1 MPQHIAQAP
10 PDPRLLD
17 ETKSN
22 IFRGIISDRGDSVA
36 LQSQYFTQ
44 RRKNHEL
51 PQGPAHDPNE
61 DFPTNVS
68 PRQKVLVGQIFDA
81 IRNKTGLL
89 NGRPVRDDQGQLAL
103 DGSGNVLRKPD
114 ANTKRVDELADV
126 KVEMLC
132 WDILYG
138 IKDAHEGSLYGTEWT
153 WAHSFNYEPHE
164 TFMQRFEKV
173 VDLLSVSKRAV
184 CDLLEASW
192 LCRIANAPSWELS
205 RKRRNKDGNERKS
218 DVYKEGKRRIQS
230 QASIGLDDYAEE
242 GDHGIAVA
250 TRALA
255 SVIS

>member
-1 MPQHIAQAP
+1 MNSQSSGLFTTKVFSLQSKFHSSDTQFTAPAQNRCYSNPIEYTKTSSKMESSNTRPDNQLESWQYNERQSNLVPAHQQPVQLVPTQFPILPIVMPQHIAQAP

-89 NGRPVRDDQGQLAL
+89 NGRPVHDDQGQLAL

-132 WDILYG
+132 WDILV
-138 IKDAHEGSLYGTEWT
+138 SLQVTSLSGR
-153 WAHSFNYEPHE
+153 A
-164 TFMQRFEKV
+164 FM
-173 VDLLSVSKRAV
+173 
-184 CDLLEASW
+184 
-192 LCRIANAPSWELS
+192 
-205 RKRRNKDGNERKS
+205 
-218 DVYKEGKRRIQS
+218 Y
-230 QASIGLDDYAEE
+230 
-242 GDHGIAVA
+242 
-250 TRALA
+250 
-255 SVIS
+255 